1 MFGVSRAAMRFI
13 HSKFQEGGTLRNLE
27 YCSADSLVGQS
38 QFIQE
43 LKKISLVLCKNTSC
57 ILLKGEK
64 GTGRRLFAYLVHLQ
78 GKNNPED
85 FFELDCRVYTQDE
98 ALKFLALVE
107 QMPSYEFLG
116 KTVFISGAD
125 CMTSAVQEKLLAVLG
140 AIRGERKNIRF
151 VFSTEVHIEDKI
163 EQGTFSK
170 DLYCLM
176 SSVPVNMLPLRQRK
190 EDILPVAEYYFARLR
205 TVYGMG
211 FEGFSD
217 EAVEVMKNYFW
228 PGNVAE
234 LVNAVERAFIMGEP
248 PYIKTSALALGAGA
262 GSDAAGSEEELLQ
275 AAEAVQDKTLKT
287 AVNAFKKA
295 YVTKILE
302 ENDWNQTKAAK
313 VLGIQR
319 TYVIRLI
326 DELHIRK

>member
-1 MFGVSRAAMRFI
+1 M
-13 HSKFQEGGTLRNLE
+13 RNLDFF
-27 YCSADSLVGQS
+27 SVDSLVGAS

-43 LKKISLVLCKNTSC
+43 LKKISLVLCKNNSC
-57 ILLKGEK
+57 ILLQGEK
-64 GTGRRLFAYLVHLQ
+64 GTGRRLFAQSVHLE

-85 FFELDCRVYTQDE
+85 FFELNCRVYSEDE
-98 ALKFLALVE
+98 ALRFFDLVS
-107 QMPSYEFLG
+107 QMPSLENFR
-116 KTVFISGAD
+116 KTFFISEAD
-125 CMTSAVQEKLLAVLG
+125 CLTPVLQERLLEVLNG
-140 AIRGERKNIRF
+140 IRNERKNIRF
-151 VFSTEVHIEDKI
+151 IFSTEVNIENKT

-170 DLYCLM
+170 ELYCLM

-190 EDILPVAEYYFARLR
+190 EDILPLAEYYFSKLR
-205 TVYGMG
+205 AAYGIP

-217 EAVEVMKNYFW
+217 EAADEMKNYFW
-228 PGNVAE
+228 PGNVSE
-234 LVNAVERAFIMGEP
+234 LINAVERAFITGEP
-248 PYIKTSALALGAGA
+248 PYIKTADMALGVT
-262 GSDAAGSEEELLQ
+262 DTKT
-275 AAEAVQDKTLKT
+275 AEAAQDKTLKS